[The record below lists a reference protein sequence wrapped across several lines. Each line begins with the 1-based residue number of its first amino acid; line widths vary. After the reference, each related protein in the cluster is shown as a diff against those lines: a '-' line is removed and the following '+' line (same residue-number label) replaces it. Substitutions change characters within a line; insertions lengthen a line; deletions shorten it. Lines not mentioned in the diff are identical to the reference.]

1 MIDIPATLAPAAGV
15 ALRHSVAPPRADE
28 PLWSSAVELQP
39 VGSLKGLEGFQ
50 GYEDGS
56 GPDNAGGADL
66 PPSARFAGAS
76 GATRN
81 DALLRGTGEAV
92 ERRALHPSAAHR
104 ARFGAAAE
112 LDRVTLHAYH
122 PGHALAHPDAAA
134 AAMPWY
140 EAKDAATG
148 APVLVPADCVD
159 WPARSTSAA
168 LFDPSPSGAAAGRTY
183 ESALGAAM
191 VEVVE
196 RDAFTVAWGRQLRLP
211 TYVPSPADTAL
222 EAVWQRAGAEGTVPF
237 LARIPTAV
245 PHLWCMAACLI
256 DPEAPG
262 ALASVG
268 MKATTD
274 PAEAAVKAFQ
284 EAWQVRTALRAL
296 HRQEGDA
303 GPVATVVTEHD
314 RLAYMLTPAAYES
327 VRDWVDGFRAPRP
340 LPSAPA
346 AELPVEELTRALAAD
361 GAAPLAVDLTRRL
374 SPAVAAMGWHVVK
387 VLAPGYQNLRMD
399 ETQDWSWHRPRLA
412 SAVART
418 GCAAR
423 VDDPRDT
430 APHPLP

>member
-1 MIDIPATLAPAAGV
+1 VT
-15 ALRHSVAPPRADE
+15 PPRADE

-39 VGSLKGLEGFQ
+39 VGSLKSLEGFQ
-50 GYEDGS
+50 GYEGYEGQDGQE
-56 GPDNAGGADL
+56 GDEGGAGQGSDDVDL

-76 GATRN
+76 GSSRN

-92 ERRALHPSAAHR
+92 ERRALHPSAATP
-104 ARFGAAAE
+104 ARFGTAAD
-112 LDRVTLHAYH
+112 LDSVTLHSHH
-122 PGHALAHPDAAA
+122 PAHALSHQDATT

-140 EAKDAATG
+140 EAKDPGTG

-168 LFDPSPSGAAAGRTY
+168 LFDPSPSGAAAGSSY
-183 ESALGAAM
+183 ESALAAAM
-191 VEVVE
+191 VEVIE

-245 PHLWCMAACLI
+245 PELWCMTACLL
-256 DPEAPG
+256 DPEAPE
-262 ALASVG
+262 AIASVG
-268 MKATTD
+268 MKASTD

-284 EAWQVRTALRAL
+284 EAWQVRTALREL
-296 HRQEGDA
+296 RKQGDP
-303 GPVATVVTEHD
+303 GPVTSVVTEHD
-314 RLAYMLTPAAYES
+314 RLAYMLTRTAYDS
-327 VRDWVDGFRAPRP
+327 VRDWVDGFQAPEP
-340 LPSAPA
+340 LPAPSTPA
-346 AELPVEELTRALAAD
+346 RQLPVDELTQALSAD
-361 GAAPLAVDLTRRL
+361 GAAPLAVELTHRL
-374 SPAVAAMGWHVVK
+374 PPAVAAMGWHVVK

-412 SAVART
+412 SAVERT

-423 VDDPRDT
+423 VDDPRDA